1 MPRHG
6 ADENARPAPRPE
18 PASEETN
25 RDTGRIE
32 AFSGVFAIAI
42 TLLVLDIKVPHDAPD
57 GSRLMHALLA
67 QWPVYLAF
75 VTSFATVGIMWINH
89 HRLFTLIRRVDHPLL
104 ILNGL
109 LLLGV
114 TFVPFPTALVA
125 EYAQQ
130 KGGQVAAIVY
140 SGTFTIIAVF
150 FNSLWRYASYE
161 NRLLLPTVRPSAVK
175 AITRAYSF
183 GPPLYFLSALL
194 ALVTVPASLAMNA
207 ALAIFFALPSRPR

>member
-1 MPRHG
+1 M
-6 ADENARPAPRPE
+6 PAPRPE
-18 PASEETN
+18 PASEEPS
-25 RDTGRIE
+25 RETGRIE
-32 AFSGVFAIAI
+32 AFSDGVFAIAI

-57 GSRLMHALLA
+57 GSRLMHALLI
-67 QWPVYLAF
+67 QWPTYLAF

-89 HRLFTLIRRVDHPLL
+89 HRLFTLIRRVDHLLL

-130 KGGQVAAIVY
+130 KGGQVAAMVY

-150 FNSLWRYASYE
+150 FNVLWRYASYE
-161 NRLLLPTVRPSAVK
+161 NRLLLPAVRPSAVK

-183 GPPLYFLSALL
+183 GPPLYFLSAML
-194 ALVTVPASLAMNA
+194 ALVTVPTSLAMNA